1 MCRPSRIRQMLASR
15 ACRSSVMIG
24 TALTKTDMKK
34 VNIRNCNYDNHYS
47 IIRSNTTPGMLCTHT
62 HTTPHAR
69 TRTHTHNTTHTT
81 PHTQHHTH
89 TFSIIYIHK
98 RSFYRTEGYNWVY

>member
-47 IIRSNTTPGMLCTHT
+47 IISSNATPRMLCTHT
-62 HTTPHAR
+62 HT
-69 TRTHTHNTTHTT
+69 
-81 PHTQHHTH
+81 QHHTH
-89 TFSIIYIHK
+89 THTHHTYTHTHTHSASFTFTSVYFTAQMVTIGSIKICK
-98 RSFYRTEGYNWVY
+98 N